1 MRLLPDV
8 TAGQAAAIVIVLFL
22 PFAFHCI
29 CNRNNDGGRAMI
41 SQTMQMMAAAALC
54 SFMAG
59 YHVHEKSILICV
71 MLLLPVACACPA
83 WRSFYV
89 VFRYNPVVY
98 FHSCRTFCVF

>member
-8 TAGQAAAIVIVLFL
+8 TAGQAAALVIVLFL

-29 CNRNNDGGRAMI
+29 CNRNNDGGRTMI
-41 SQTMQMMAAAALC
+41 SQTMQMMAVAALC

-71 MLLLPVACACPA
+71 MLLFPFACACPA

-89 VFRYNPVVY
+89 VLWVQPHYW
-98 FHSCRTFCVF
+98 SLCWLWS

>member
-1 MRLLPDV
+1 MV
-8 TAGQAAAIVIVLFL
+8 
-22 PFAFHCI
+22 
-29 CNRNNDGGRAMI
+29 NR
-41 SQTMQMMAAAALC
+41 C

-89 VFRYNPVVY
+89 VFRCNPIIY
-98 FHSCRTFCVF
+98 PHSPAAFCVF